1 MRQGGLAVVLLL
13 SACSKESFPGRAAA
27 EVVPV
32 RPSQVLDFEV
42 LYANNCAGCHG
53 PAGRTGASVELADP
67 VYLAFADD
75 AVLRRVTAN
84 GTPGT
89 SMPAFAQSAGGTL
102 TEAQVDALVRG
113 IRARWA
119 KPEALGGASHP
130 PYAAAGPGDPAA
142 GARAY
147 AVFCARCHGEDG
159 RGGRAASSIVDAT
172 YLALVSEQHLR
183 TSVLVG
189 RPGLGAP
196 DWRSDVPARP
206 MTAEDVSDVVAWLTS
221 HRVAF
226 PGQPYPVGRV
236 SAGALP

>member
-1 MRQGGLAVVLLL
+1 MRQWGLAVLLLL
-13 SACSKESFPGRAAA
+13 SACNRESFPGRAAA

-32 RPSQVLDFEV
+32 RPSHVLDFNL
-42 LYANNCAGCHG
+42 LYAENCAGCHG
-53 PAGRTGASVELADP
+53 PAGRNGASVELADP

-75 AVLRRVTAN
+75 AVLRGVTAN

-89 SMPAFAQSAGGTL
+89 AMPAFAQSAGGTL
-102 TEAQVDALVRG
+102 SEAQVDALVGG

-119 KPEALGGASHP
+119 KPDVLGGASHP
-130 PYAAAGPGDPAA
+130 PYAAPGAGDATA
-142 GARAY
+142 GGRAY

-159 RGGRAASSIVDAT
+159 RGGSATSIVDAT

-189 RPGLGAP
+189 RPALGAP
-196 DWRSDVPARP
+196 DWRMDVPGRP
-206 MTAEDVSDVVAWLTS
+206 MTDEDVSNVVAWLTS
-221 HRVAF
+221 HRVEF
-226 PGQPYPVGRV
+226 PGQPYPLGRV